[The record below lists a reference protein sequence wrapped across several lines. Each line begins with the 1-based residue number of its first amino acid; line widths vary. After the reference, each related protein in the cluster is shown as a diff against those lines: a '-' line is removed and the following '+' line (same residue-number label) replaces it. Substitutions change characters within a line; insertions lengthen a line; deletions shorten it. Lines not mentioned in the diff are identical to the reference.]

1 MVWPA
6 GKKLKNGRYTIEE
19 VLRQGTL
26 SVTYLAKSAKGYRV
40 VIKTPND
47 AAIPRADFDKLQ
59 ERFVG
64 EAFKLKD
71 CQKSRY
77 IVQVEEPFQEDGFWC
92 IPMEYIAGTTLDKRS
107 PLKMAEGEAL
117 RYVRQVGE
125 ALGVIHAQGLIHRD
139 VSPDNVMRRSDDI
152 GMNEAVLIDFG
163 LVRDFNLSTSVTSTQ
178 KITPFTA
185 RELCLSKHDRGPY
198 TDLYG
203 LGAVLYALVTGDNP
217 PMAMDRQPGEKLKFP
232 AGVSAQV
239 ENAIESAMTL
249 KGIDRPASVAA
260 WLETLPAVKPEEK
273 PEVSPLPPE
282 ERRKRKLEIVGLVL
296 TALSV
301 LFGAFQGI
309 PVALTYFFPKDAPPA
324 SVSNEA
330 PLAKP
335 PGTGIAP
342 TLSPKPK

>member
-19 VLRQGTL
+19 ILRQGHL
-26 SVTYLAKSAKGYRV
+26 SITYLAKLEKGHRV

-47 AAIPRADFDKLQ
+47 AAIPRTDFDKLQ

-71 CQKSRY
+71 CQTSQY

-107 PLKMAEGEAL
+107 PLKMSEGEAL

-125 ALGVIHAQGLIHRD
+125 ALGVIHVQGLIHRD
-139 VSPDNVMRRSDDI
+139 VSPDNVMRRSDDT
-152 GMNEAVLIDFG
+152 GMNDAVLIDFG

-185 RELCLSKHDRGPY
+185 RELCLSKKDRGAY

-203 LGAVLYALVTGDNP
+203 LGAVLYSLVTGDNP
-217 PMAMDRQPGEKLKFP
+217 PMAMERKPGEKLTFP
-232 AGVSAQV
+232 AGVSVQV
-239 ENAIESAMTL
+239 EHAIESAMAL
-249 KGIDRPASVAA
+249 KGSDRPASVAA
-260 WLETLPAVKPEEK
+260 WLETLPAAKPEEK
-273 PEVSPLPPE
+273 LNVPSLLPE

-296 TALSV
+296 TALGV

-309 PVALTYFFPKDAPPA
+309 PAVLTYFSVKDAPPA
-324 SVSNEA
+324 NV
-330 PLAKP
+330 
-335 PGTGIAP
+335 AP
-342 TLSPKPK
+342 TQSPKSK

>member
-1 MVWPA
+1 MVWPSTH
-6 GKKLKNGRYTIEE
+6 KLKNGRYTIED
-19 VLRQGTL
+19 VLRQGHL
-26 SVTYLAKSAKGYRV
+26 SVTYLARSEKGHRV

-71 CQKSRY
+71 CQKSQY

-139 VSPDNVMRRSDDI
+139 VSPDNIMRRSDDR

-163 LVRDFNLSTSVTSTQ
+163 LVRDFNLSQSVTSTQ
-178 KITPFTA
+178 KVTPFTPQ
-185 RELCLSKHDRGPY
+185 ELCLSKKDRGAY

-217 PMAMDRQPGEKLKFP
+217 PMAMDRVPGEKLKFP

-239 ENAIESAMTL
+239 ENAIEVAMAL
-249 KGIDRPASVAA
+249 KGGDRPATVAQ
-260 WLETLPAVKPEEK
+260 WLELLPDVNPEAKPEDK
-273 PEVSPLPPE
+273 SSAKPLPPD
-282 ERRKRKLEIVGLVL
+282 ERRKRTMEIVGTVL
-296 TALSV
+296 TALGV
-301 LFGAFQGI
+301 FFAALQGI
-309 PVALTYFFPKDAPPA
+309 PAALTYFFPKEAPPA
-324 SVSNEA
+324 NVSKEA
-330 PLAKP
+330 P
-335 PGTGIAP
+335 TR
-342 TLSPKPK
+342 SP